1 MTTLVILRDE
11 NKIFLGA
18 DRRSTWGTII
28 NDHRMETKIVQKPHM
43 FITATGESLYLALA
57 SMIADKMSVS
67 LENDA
72 SEIVHEFISLLD
84 EHLKSF
90 EGLSE
95 TSDDDFSSTILLLVK
110 GRIFGV
116 SLTNR
121 QYDYSYEIKDQ
132 FHSRGTGE
140 FIARGMYLYLKTTD
154 SSNGLIMKKIFE
166 EVPFLD
172 SASGGGAVIYEY
184 DLDSFNAKT
193 IYEWK
198 NE

>member
-67 LENDA
+67 LERDA

-95 TSDDDFSSTILLLVK
+95 TSDDDFGSTILLLVK

-132 FHSRGTGE
+132 FLSRGSGE
-140 FIARGMYLYLKTTD
+140 FVARGMYLYLKTTD
-154 SSNGLIMKKIFE
+154 KSNALIMKKIFE

-184 DLDSFNAKT
+184 DLHSFDAKA
-193 IYEWK
+193 IFEWK